1 MGLKGTATEDIGPAR
16 RGPTLVDY
24 DIRTE
29 VDRAPYFRR
38 TSGPERGSYYCQ

>member
-1 MGLKGTATEDIGPAR
+1 MGLMGTAKEDIGPAR
-16 RGPTLVDY
+16 RGPTLV